1 MAQRRVQQTGQSR
14 PQARP
19 RQGAPTR
26 RQAQQSQQRRQQR
39 PQQRRQSVP
48 QGKPTPQR
56 QQARPRKQAS
66 AASFVPLVVATVIA
80 LALLVFVIVSVVS
93 CVRGGASAGGASGG
107 ANGQAAPTPAKVSFC
122 AVGDN
127 LINEAGDYT
136 ADLLG
141 LADAWEGTEGDG
153 AYDFSPLYAQIK
165 DTVSSYD
172 IAFIN
177 QETTLGGNDEFD
189 YEGYPSYNTPD
200 EMAQAV
206 ADSGFDVVN
215 CNTNHTYDTWTGSIE
230 HAQKVWA
237 AQKDVDVIGSYTS
250 EEDREK
256 IRVVDRNGMK
266 IAFLSYC
273 YGQNGYSQEDLPND
287 YYAVPFDKDK
297 MATEV
302 ARAKKLADAVVV
314 YMHWGEENTHELS
327 SEQHEYA
334 QYLADLGVDL
344 TIGSHA
350 HVIQPVAY
358 ITRNATA
365 TGEDAADE
373 DTDEDE
379 AADADETTGDEAAD
393 AGDDSQ
399 DKMLCVYGLGDFVS
413 GYTLPKTILSGM
425 FTCDF
430 VRDDAGKVTVENPVW
445 HGVVEHNEGDVDEV
459 YLLSDYS
466 DELAQRNT
474 LLARVG
480 ENDEYTTS
488 DPLEWA
494 QQTTLDVVGDVIP
507 VEV

>member
-1 MAQRRVQQTGQSR
+1 MAQRSRQQHGR
-14 PQARP
+14 PQSGPTSRAPRTQRP
-19 RQGAPTR
+19 AQRHAQPSR
-26 RQAQQSQQRRQQR
+26 RQVRPHQRRR
-39 PQQRRQSVP
+39 TRSNPVSLIV
-48 QGKPTPQR
+48 
-56 QQARPRKQAS
+56 
-66 AASFVPLVVATVIA
+66 AAVVVV
-80 LALLVFVIVSVVS
+80 ALLVFALVNVVS
-93 CVRGGASAGGASGG
+93 CVRGGAADASSDGGDNAAQNAGSVQANAAS
-107 ANGQAAPTPAKVSFC
+107 NQSSTAPTTVSFC

-127 LINEAGDYT
+127 LINEAGDWT
-136 ADLLG
+136 VDLLG
-141 LADAWEGTEGDG
+141 FADAWAGDTGDG
-153 AYDFSPLYAQIK
+153 TYDFSPLYAKIK
-165 DTVSSYD
+165 DAVTSYD

-206 ADSGFDVVN
+206 VDAGFDVVN

-237 AQKDVDVIGSYTS
+237 KQKDIDVIGSYTS
-250 EEDREK
+250 QEDREN
-256 IRVVDRNGMK
+256 IRVVERNGMS
-266 IAFLSYC
+266 IAFLSYS
-273 YGQNGYSQEDLPND
+273 YGQNGYSQSDLPND

-297 MATEV
+297 MTAEV
-302 ARAKKLADAVVV
+302 ARAKELADAVVV

-327 SEQHEYA
+327 SEQREYA
-334 QYLADLGVDL
+334 QFLADLGVDL

-350 HVIQPVAY
+350 HVIQPVEY
-358 ITRNATA
+358 IERSTSSS
-365 TGEDAADE
+365 DKDE
-373 DTDEDE
+373 DD
-379 AADADETTGDEAAD
+379 DASA
-393 AGDDSQ
+393 SQ
-399 DKMLCVYGLGDFVS
+399 DDDAQTMRDDMLCVYGLGDFVS

-430 VRDDAGKVTVENPVW
+430 VRDEVGKVTVQNPVW
-445 HGVVEHNEGDVDEV
+445 HGVVEHCEGDSDAV
-459 YLLSDYS
+459 YLLSDYG
-466 DELAQRNT
+466 DDLAQRNT

>member
-1 MAQRRVQQTGQSR
+1 MAQRRVQQTGR
-14 PQARP
+14 PQS
-19 RQGAPTR
+19 RQGAQPR
-26 RQAQQSQQRRQQR
+26 RQAQR
-39 PQQRRQSVP
+39 PQQRRQPVP
-48 QGKPTPQR
+48 QRKAVPRRQPAPQR
-56 QQARPRKQAS
+56 QQARSRRQARS
-66 AASFVPLVVATVIA
+66 ANPVPLIVAAVVAV
-80 LALLVFVIVSVVS
+80 ALLVFVIVSVVS
-93 CVRGGASAGGASGG
+93 CVRGGASAGGAAGG
-107 ANGQAAPTPAKVSFC
+107 ASDQATPTPAKVSFC

-127 LINEAGDYT
+127 LINEAGDWT
-136 ADLLG
+136 VDLLG
-141 LADAWEGTEGDG
+141 FADAWSGETGDG
-153 AYDFSPLYAQIK
+153 SYDFSPLYAQIR
-165 DTVSSYD
+165 DEITSYD

-206 ADSGFDVVN
+206 ADAGFDVVN

-237 AQKDVDVIGSYTS
+237 AQKGVDVIGSYTS
-250 EEDREK
+250 EKDRED
-256 IRVVDRNGMK
+256 IRVVERNGMS
-266 IAFLSYC
+266 IAFLSYS
-273 YGQNGYSQEDLPND
+273 YGQNGYGQSDLPND

-350 HVIQPVAY
+350 HVIQPVEY
-358 ITRNATA
+358 ITRQASATDDDSA
-365 TGEDAADE
+365 DKDDDNEDDTG
-373 DTDEDE
+373 
-379 AADADETTGDEAAD
+379 D
-393 AGDDSQ
+393 AGDADDDAQ
-399 DKMLCVYGLGDFVS
+399 NKMLCVYGLGDFIS

-430 VRDDAGKVTVENPVW
+430 VRDDAGKVSVQNPVW
-445 HGVVEHNEGDVDEV
+445 HGVVEHNEGDVDAA